1 MAFLQGLQAAAAWV
15 GWYILPFVVVITVIV
30 FFHELGHYLVARWC
44 GVKID
49 AFSLGFGPEIYA
61 RIDKRGTR
69 WRLAAIPAGGYVKFH
84 GDANASSAPDNDGM
98 AAMTPQEQAL
108 TLAGQPL
115 ANRAA
120 IVAAGPLANF
130 VLAVAIFAALFVVFG
145 RAEQTPRVGAVEPGS
160 PAELA
165 GFQVGDLVEAVN
177 GQPIATFEDLQQAT
191 LLSTGLPMSFVVER
205 AGGETRLTATPEIAV
220 VDQGPLGKRRMGR
233 LGLASTRNPADVK
246 IERCAP
252 PVCLVWGTQQVGF
265 DVEATGAY
273 VSGLIAGRETADNL
287 SGPIAIGQI
296 AGEMAKISLWQLL
309 SLAGLFSVSVG
320 LMNLLPVPLLDGGHL
335 LYFAFEALRGRPLSE
350 RMQQIGIRIGIA
362 FVAAL
367 VIFTTSHDILRLV
380 APINP

>member
-1 MAFLQGLQAAAAWV
+1 MAFVQDLQAAAAWV
-15 GWYILPFVVVITVIV
+15 GWYILPFVVVMTAIV

-44 GVKID
+44 SVKID
-49 AFSLGFGPEIYA
+49 AFSLGFGPEIYS
-61 RIDKRGTR
+61 RTDKYGTR
-69 WRLAAIPAGGYVKFH
+69 WRLAAIPVGGYVKFH
-84 GDANASSAPDNDGM
+84 GDANAASAPDVDGV
-98 AAMTPQEQAL
+98 AAMAPEERAR

-130 VLAVAIFAALFVVFG
+130 VLAVAIFATLFVVFG
-145 RAEQTPRVGAVEPGS
+145 RAEQTPRIGAVESGS
-160 PAELA
+160 PAAAA
-165 GFQVGDLVEAVN
+165 GFEVGDLVKTVN
-177 GQPIATFEDLQQAT
+177 GRPIATFQNLQQET

-205 AGGETRLTATPEIAV
+205 AGSETRLTATPEIAV

-233 LGLASTRNPADVK
+233 LGLAATRSIADVR
-246 IERCAP
+246 IDPCAL
-252 PVCLVWGTQQVGF
+252 PVCLVWGVQEVGF
-265 DVEATGAY
+265 ITEATGAY
-273 VSGLIAGRETADNL
+273 VAGLIEGRETADNL
-287 SGPIAIGQI
+287 SGPIAVGQI

-335 LYFAFEALRGRPLSE
+335 LYFAFEALRGRPLSD
-350 RMQQIGIRIGIA
+350 RMQQIGFRIGVA

-380 APINP
+380 SAN

>member
-1 MAFLQGLQAAAAWV
+1 MAFVQDLQAAASWV
-15 GWYILPFVVVITVIV
+15 GWYILPFVFLMTAIV

-49 AFSLGFGPEIYA
+49 AFSLGFGPEVYS
-61 RIDKRGTR
+61 RVDRHGTR
-69 WRLAAIPAGGYVKFH
+69 WRLAAIPVGGYVKFH
-84 GDANASSAPDNDGM
+84 GDANAASAPDHDGV
-98 AAMTPQEQAL
+98 AAMDPAERRL
-108 TLAGQPL
+108 TLAGQPI

-120 IVAAGPLANF
+120 IVAAGPIANF
-130 VLAVAIFAALFVVFG
+130 ILAVAIFVALFVVFG
-145 RAEQTPRVGAVEPGS
+145 RAEQTPRVGAVEAGS
-160 PAELA
+160 PAALA
-165 GFQVGDLVEAVN
+165 GFEVGDLVKAVN
-177 GQPIATFEDLQQAT
+177 GRPIAAFEDLQQAT

-205 AGGETRLTATPEIAV
+205 AGGETQLSATPEIAV

-233 LGLASTRNPADVK
+233 LGLASSSNPADLK
-246 IERCAP
+246 IDRCAL
-252 PVCLVWGTQQVGF
+252 PVCVVWGAQEVGF
-265 DVEATGAY
+265 IVEATGAY
-273 VSGLIAGRETADNL
+273 VGGLIAGRETVDNM
-287 SGPIAIGQI
+287 SGPIGVGQI

-309 SLAGLFSVSVG
+309 NLAGLFSVSVG

-380 APINP
+380 SAN